1 MSQAHMIRFDL
12 QDVGHGDALTVKT
25 TKTTAVC
32 GLVKSSLS
40 MTAESEETAKLWV
53 DSILHWNVMT
63 QVTSCIPSCM
73 ILRFL
78 RFFSI
83 YPPPIL
89 F

>member
-1 MSQAHMIRFDL
+1 MIRFDL

-40 MTAESEETAKLWV
+40 MTAEYVGGDGQAVSR
-53 DSILHWNVMT
+53 LHSALKCND
-63 QVTSCIPSCM
+63 PSN
-73 ILRFL
+73 FL
-78 RFFSI
+78 HPFLHDFKI
-83 YPPPIL
+83 FKI